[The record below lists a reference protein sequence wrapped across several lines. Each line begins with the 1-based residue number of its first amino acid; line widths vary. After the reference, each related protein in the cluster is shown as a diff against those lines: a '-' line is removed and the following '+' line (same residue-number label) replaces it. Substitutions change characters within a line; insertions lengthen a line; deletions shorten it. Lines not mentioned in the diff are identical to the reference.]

1 MLGWGYKQVLMLFTG
16 AMVQR
21 NRLLA
26 HEEQLRREKEAR
38 DKDYED
44 RRIANEE
51 EERRDYFLDDD

>member
-1 MLGWGYKQVLMLFTG
+1 MLGWGYKQVMALFAG

-26 HEEQLRREKEAR
+26 HEEELRREKEAR
-38 DKDYED
+38 DKEYED